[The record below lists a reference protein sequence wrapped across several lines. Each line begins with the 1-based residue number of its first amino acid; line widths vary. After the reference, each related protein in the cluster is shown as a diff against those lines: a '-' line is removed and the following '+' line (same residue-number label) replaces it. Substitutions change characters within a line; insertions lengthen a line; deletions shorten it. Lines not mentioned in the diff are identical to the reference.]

1 MSFSQNEFRTELL
14 KLMPGYSWTVNS
26 ARCSDAYLVATGVQT
41 SGMNRLSTLH
51 VERRDN
57 YAASGLARYEVK
69 SAGFGKRAA
78 WLHSTAET
86 TLARALR
93 DLQNHY
99 EREASKFSSH
109 ANALRAGRSATAQ
122 EGL

>member
-1 MSFSQNEFRTELL
+1 MSFSQKQFREELL
-14 KLMPGYSWTVNS
+14 KLMPGYNWTVKS
-26 ARCSDAYLVATGVQT
+26 QRCSDTYLVATGIQT
-41 SGMNRLSTLH
+41 SGTNRLSTLH
-51 VERRDN
+51 IERRDN
-57 YAASGLARYEVK
+57 YAASGLSRYEVK
-69 SAGFGKRAA
+69 SAGFGTRSP
-78 WLHSTAET
+78 WLHSTAEQ

-109 ANALRAGRSATAQ
+109 ANALRAGRSARTQ